1 MGSGFGVNS
10 SHVMCESH
18 HQELPEASGVPSE
31 VSPAVLERP
40 GPVSFM
46 RSDEIVAWGGDG
58 FCREL
63 LRIGEE
69 DRLGS
74 G

>member
-10 SHVMCESH
+10 RHVTCETH
-18 HQELPEASGVPSE
+18 HQELPGVPSE

-40 GPVSFM
+40 GPVSLM
-46 RSDEIVAWGGDG
+46 RSDEIVAWGGNG
-58 FCREL
+58 FCKEL
-63 LRIGEE
+63 PRMGEE